1 LAKEDAAGGQS
12 SGVSPFTIKQIAY
25 LRFPRFVASLTVVRG
40 FDFTVDCF
48 TKRPVIAE
56 RPRLPGVLPF
66 AAMRLSSSSGGDD
79 CGPTS
84 PTPFGSPIDPVL

>member
-1 LAKEDAAGGQS
+1 LAKKTPPEGIRRRLSFA
-12 SGVSPFTIKQIAY
+12 IRQIAY
-25 LRFPRFVASLTVVRG
+25 LRFPRVAASLTVVRG

-79 CGPTS
+79 CEL
-84 PTPFGSPIDPVL
+84 D